1 MDIVIIINKTNSNLM
16 KLLLGTFGEDLY
28 LQIIILFLNLKPR
41 ESIRS
46 GKGWKLTAGFS
57 NPLVVNT
64 FLGVLSTLEILAV
77 FLFILFLAWNF
88 YARISN
94 DFKNL
99 KPAKSL
105 MLNSWQLKY
114 LKVETRFG
122 LLAEVCLAFLLFP
135 ILRGLAL
142 FRLLGIQFEASVR
155 HHIWL
160 GTAMIFFATFHRA
173 STLFIWG
180 VSHFIQEESQ
190 IWEWQKTG
198 RIYLAGE
205 ICLVTGLSLLHGF
218 PGNFLFGLDK
228 LLLIIQSRPETCILS
243 ARIFP
248 SKSIELILP
257 KDPGPKYTPTSII
270 FVKVP
275 SISKYEWHSFSI
287 TSSSRR
293 PLWICLYGLPKST
306 SCFWRNWNNPSSEHH
321 TGTCFVPKQ
330 RHINIFLPR
339 MQLIYVVKKS
349 QDICPLNSISALI
362 FGQLAEKC
370 LLKVKVFVTQEEQS
384 DATVREL
391 VNEFSQVQTVNFGTK
406 FLNFSI
412 SELEHSLR
420 MATIA
425 GISSILFLIFL
436 IMFNPIFVP
445 SQKNPTKEKTP
456 SWVADLL
463 IISSFI
469 LALICSI
476 FVALVIR
483 WRRLKKQIPP
493 TLQKQSKALEK
504 GSTQASDALEEH
516 EIHFGGRPNFEADI
530 FAKFPDETGGSDIE
544 VLVYGPETMKESVG
558 HQFARKN
565 VELRSR
571 NPISAST
578 PSISH
583 QKP

>member
-1 MDIVIIINKTNSNLM
+1 
-16 KLLLGTFGEDLY
+16 
-28 LQIIILFLNLKPR
+28 
-41 ESIRS
+41 
-46 GKGWKLTAGFS
+46 
-57 NPLVVNT
+57 
-64 FLGVLSTLEILAV
+64 
-77 FLFILFLAWNF
+77 
-88 YARISN
+88 
-94 DFKNL
+94 
-99 KPAKSL
+99 
-105 MLNSWQLKY
+105 
-114 LKVETRFG
+114 
-122 LLAEVCLAFLLFP
+122 
-135 ILRGLAL
+135 
-142 FRLLGIQFEASVR
+142 
-155 HHIWL
+155 
-160 GTAMIFFATFHRA
+160 
-173 STLFIWG
+173 
-180 VSHFIQEESQ
+180 
-190 IWEWQKTG
+190 
-198 RIYLAGE
+198 
-205 ICLVTGLSLLHGF
+205 
-218 PGNFLFGLDK
+218 
-228 LLLIIQSRPETCILS
+228 
-243 ARIFP
+243 
-248 SKSIELILP
+248 
-257 KDPGPKYTPTSII
+257 
-270 FVKVP
+270 
-275 SISKYEWHSFSI
+275 
-287 TSSSRR
+287 
-293 PLWICLYGLPKST
+293 
-306 SCFWRNWNNPSSEHH
+306 
-321 TGTCFVPKQ
+321 
-330 RHINIFLPR
+330 

-362 FGQLAEKC
+362 FGQPAEKC

-412 SELEHSLR
+412 SELENSLW

-516 EIHFGGRPNFEADI
+516 EIHFGGKPNFEADI

-583 QKP
+583 SSLTPETIIKSEDNNS